1 MNTKNVTRQCII
13 QKNHVYLCKADK
25 LECVFF
31 ERLRQWCFF
40 KFEKKKKWIRL
51 HLHDENKLLYSI
63 NQYKNILIDI
73 YAKGTLSH
81 ILLRFFKKKFHNSRI
96 LLSLQCIF
104 TVKQ

>member
-1 MNTKNVTRQCII
+1 MFIYVKQINSNVC
-13 QKNHVYLCKADK
+13 
-25 LECVFF
+25 F
-31 ERLRQWCFF
+31 LRGLDNGAFLNL
-40 KFEKKKKWIRL
+40 KKKWIRL
-51 HLHDENKLLYSI
+51 HLHDENKSLYSI

-81 ILLRFFKKKFHNSRI
+81 ILFRFFKKIQNFRI